1 MWPFGGGGNTADATI
16 KINYKGDDAI
26 KGLQSL
32 KGTIGTVIS
41 ALAIKQIVGFT
52 WELGKLGAQAT
63 LVEKNFAGFADRAGR
78 TTEDMMGKLR
88 KATMNTVKD
97 IELQQFAMK
106 AMISGINFDDAITM
120 MEYVTKYAMSTGD
133 SVSERMRTV
142 VTGLARGSALM
153 LDDVGI
159 MVTKTGDV
167 VVKATDQMKEKMN
180 LFTTSEQDAAVAAAA
195 MSAEWENQKAIM
207 GKAILPLYT
216 DISNLL
222 ANKLIPAMGTWVSE
236 SVKMLKVLFT
246 SKTLE
251 DERVDR
257 LIELAKAAGDEGVLQ
272 DHLNKKLTEQITI
285 RKNIK
290 AIEEQPGRKTGLDK
304 DQLEIQRE
312 KLAKVTEQIVKLGLA
327 QKEIKEPKNPPKEKS
342 PEKKKREL
350 SDEEKDR
357 IKKAAA
363 DKKSFEEKMASEEKE
378 IRNKA
383 EEDKFNA
390 FVEWNEKYNNFLEM
404 QNQERITIEEEGQKA
419 ILGEDEYYHKQKIDL
434 LKYQRDVYPEL
445 AREINALIEEEN
457 DNHNKKELEKAKR
470 HNDAIIADK
479 IRVAE
484 TMISTADTISN
495 ALMTISNLQ
504 AKKELTKLEELHDK
518 RLISQK
524 EYDKRREKIEKEATE
539 KRRAWARVQQGIAIA
554 EAIVNV
560 YKAATQVY
568 STEWGGV
575 FIKSMAMAAAIA
587 EGMMAVAVIQEQN
600 FATGRIGE
608 SKRGRQADNIIA
620 AVGEGETIIPAQQ
633 STVHEETLRAISN
646 NTANTAAGM
655 KKIGSGGGGVTNNFY
670 GASTEQILNVI
681 AMSERKNRVGQ
692 KI

>member
-1 MWPFGGGGNTADATI
+1 
-16 KINYKGDDAI
+16 
-26 KGLQSL
+26 
-32 KGTIGTVIS
+32 
-41 ALAIKQIVGFT
+41 
-52 WELGKLGAQAT
+52 
-63 LVEKNFAGFADRAGR
+63 
-78 TTEDMMGKLR
+78 
-88 KATMNTVKD
+88 
-97 IELQQFAMK
+97 
-106 AMISGINFDDAITM
+106 
-120 MEYVTKYAMSTGD
+120 ME
-133 SVSERMRTV
+133 
-142 VTGLARGSALM
+142 
-153 LDDVGI
+153 
-159 MVTKTGDV
+159 
-167 VVKATDQMKEKMN
+167 
-180 LFTTSEQDAAVAAAA
+180 
-195 MSAEWENQKAIM
+195 
-207 GKAILPLYT
+207 
-216 DISNLL
+216 
-222 ANKLIPAMGTWVSE
+222 
-236 SVKMLKVLFT
+236 
-246 SKTLE
+246 
-251 DERVDR
+251 
-257 LIELAKAAGDEGVLQ
+257 
-272 DHLNKKLTEQITI
+272 
-285 RKNIK
+285 
-290 AIEEQPGRKTGLDK
+290 
-304 DQLEIQRE
+304 
-312 KLAKVTEQIVKLGLA
+312 
-327 QKEIKEPKNPPKEKS
+327 NPPKEKS
-342 PEKKKREL
+342 PERKKREL

-378 IRNKA
+378 RRNKA
-383 EEDKFNA
+383 EEDKFNVV
-390 FVEWNEKYNNFLEM
+390 VEWNEKYNDFLKM

-434 LKYQRDVYPEL
+434 LEYQRDVYPEL

-457 DNHNKKELEKAKR
+457 DNHDKKELEKAKR

-560 YKAATQVY
+560 YKAATEVF